1 MRSWQQLLSH
11 LSSAFLA
18 LFLAVMVWVVAVY
31 ENAPPRTD
39 FLPSTVPIQRL
50 DLAENLM
57 ITNAVL
63 TEARVKVRAL
73 SDTWDQ
79 IRATDF
85 EATIDLLGLESGQHE
100 VPVVVTT
107 LLQDVAVV
115 DVQPARITVNL
126 EEIITRSIRVRV
138 NVRDEETIPTG
149 YQSGLPEVDPEQI
162 TVRGARSTVEK
173 VAEAYTEVSVRDARD
188 TVTEQV
194 APALLDENG
203 DRVRGLEATPE
214 RVTVR
219 VVVER
224 REGYRDV
231 SVRAVVQGS
240 PASGYWIS
248 NISVEPALVTVS
260 GDKALIQ
267 ELPGFVDTE
276 TIDVEGASNDVIKR
290 VGLDLPEGVLPWGE
304 GSGPEGLLVQ
314 ISIEP
319 QLGGRTVYD
328 IPVEIRGL
336 RLGLL
341 ARPSPTTLDVI
352 LSGPLP
358 ELQELQPE
366 QVQAILNLGGL
377 GTGTHKV
384 KPIVILPEGLRLQV
398 QSLVPDIV
406 EVTIE

>member
-1 MRSWQQLLSH
+1 MRSWQRLLAH

-18 LFLAVMVWVVAVY
+18 LFLAIMVWVVAVY
-31 ENAPPRTD
+31 EDAPPRTD
-39 FLPSTVPIQRL
+39 FLSSPVPIQRL
-50 DLAENLM
+50 DLAENLV
-57 ITNAVL
+57 ITNPVL
-63 TEARVKVRAL
+63 TEAKVKVRAL

-79 IRATDF
+79 LRPSEF
-85 EATIDLLGLESGQHE
+85 EATIDLLGLDSGQHE

-107 LLQDVAVV
+107 LLEEVAIVE
-115 DVQPARITVNL
+115 VQPEHITVNL
-126 EEIITRSIRVRV
+126 EEIIARSIRVRV

-149 YQSGLPEVDPEQI
+149 YQSGLPEVVPEQI
-162 TVRGARSTVEK
+162 TIRGPKTTVGR
-173 VAEAYTEVSVRDARD
+173 VSEAHAEVSVRDARD

-194 APALLDENG
+194 APALLDESG
-203 DRVRGLEATPE
+203 DRVRGLEVTPE
-214 RVTVR
+214 RVTVQ

-231 SVRAVVQGS
+231 AVRAVVQGS

-260 GDKALIQ
+260 GEKALIA

-276 TIDVEGASNDVIKR
+276 AIDIEGASNDIIKR
-290 VGLDLPEGVLPWGE
+290 VGLDLPVGVLPWGE

-328 IPVEIRGL
+328 IPVEMRGL
-336 RLGLL
+336 RLGLQ
-341 ARPSPTTLDVI
+341 AEPSPISVDVI

-358 ELQELQPE
+358 DLQELQPE
-366 QVQAILNLGGL
+366 EVQAILNLVGL
-377 GTGTHKV
+377 GKGTHKV
-384 KPIVILPEGLRLQV
+384 KPIIILPEGVGLQV
-398 QSLVPDIV
+398 QSIVPDIV
-406 EVTIE
+406 EVAIE

>member
-1 MRSWQQLLSH
+1 M
-11 LSSAFLA
+11 
-18 LFLAVMVWVVAVY
+18 
-31 ENAPPRTD
+31 
-39 FLPSTVPIQRL
+39 
-50 DLAENLM
+50 
-57 ITNAVL
+57 
-63 TEARVKVRAL
+63 
-73 SDTWDQ
+73 
-79 IRATDF
+79 
-85 EATIDLLGLESGQHE
+85 ESGQHDA
-100 VPVVVTT
+100 PVVVTT
-107 LLQDVAVV
+107 LLEDVAIV
-115 DVQPARITVNL
+115 DVQPDHITVNL
-126 EEIITRSIRVRV
+126 EEVITRSIRVRV
-138 NVRDEETIPTG
+138 NVSDEETIPTG
-149 YQSGLPEVDPEQI
+149 YQSGLPEVDPQEI
-162 TVRGARSTVEK
+162 TIRGPKTTVER
-173 VAEAYTEVSVRDARD
+173 VSEAYAEVSVLDARD

-194 APALLDENG
+194 TPALLDTNG
-203 DRVRGLEATPE
+203 DRVRGLEASPE

-231 SVRAVVQGS
+231 AVRAVVQGS

-260 GDKALIQ
+260 GDKALIG

-276 TIDVEGASNDVIKR
+276 TIDIEGASNDVIKR

-328 IPVEIRGL
+328 IPVEMRGL

-341 ARPSPTTLDVI
+341 AEPSPTSVDVI

-366 QVQAILNLGGL
+366 EVQAILNLVGL
-377 GTGTHKV
+377 GIGTHKV
-384 KPIVILPEGLRLQV
+384 KPIIILPEGLGLQV
-398 QSLVPDIV
+398 KSIVPDIV
-406 EVTIE
+406 EITIE

>member
-18 LFLAVMVWVVAVY
+18 LFLAIMVWVVAVY
-31 ENAPPRTD
+31 EEAPPHTD

-50 DLAENLM
+50 DLAENLV
-57 ITNAVL
+57 ITNAVP
-63 TEARVKVRAL
+63 TEAKVKVRAL

-79 IRATDF
+79 LRPSDF
-85 EATIDLLGLESGQHE
+85 EATVDLLGMESGQHDA
-100 VPVVVTT
+100 PVVVTT
-107 LLQDVAVV
+107 LLEDVAIV
-115 DVQPARITVNL
+115 DVQPDHITVNL
-126 EEIITRSIRVRV
+126 EEVITRSIRVRV
-138 NVRDEETIPTG
+138 NVSDEETIPTG
-149 YQSGLPEVDPEQI
+149 YQSGLPEVDPQEI
-162 TVRGARSTVEK
+162 TIRGPKTTVER
-173 VAEAYTEVSVRDARD
+173 VSEAYAEVSVLDARD

-194 APALLDENG
+194 TPALLDTNG
-203 DRVRGLEATPE
+203 DRVRGLEASPE

-231 SVRAVVQGS
+231 AVRAVVEGS

-260 GDKALIQ
+260 GDKALIG

-276 TIDVEGASNDVIKR
+276 TIDIEGASNDVIKR

-328 IPVEIRGL
+328 IPVEMRGL

-341 ARPSPTTLDVI
+341 AEPSPTSVDVI

-366 QVQAILNLGGL
+366 EVQAILNLVGL
-377 GTGTHKV
+377 DRGTHKV
-384 KPIVILPEGLRLQV
+384 KPIIILPEGLGLQV
-398 QSLVPDIV
+398 KSIVPDIV
-406 EVTIE
+406 EITIE

>member
-31 ENAPPRTD
+31 EEAPPRTD
-39 FLPSTVPIQRL
+39 FLPNSVPIQRL

-57 ITNAVL
+57 ITNPVL
-63 TEARVKVRAL
+63 TEAKVKVRAL

-79 IRATDF
+79 LRASDF

-107 LLQDVAVV
+107 LLEDVAIVE
-115 DVQPARITVNL
+115 VQPARITVNL
-126 EEIITRSIRVRV
+126 EEVITRSIRVRV

-149 YQSGLPEVDPEQI
+149 YQSGLPEVEPEQI
-162 TVRGARSTVEK
+162 TIRGARTTVER
-173 VAEAYTEVSVRDARD
+173 VSEAYAEVSVRDARD
-188 TVTEQV
+188 TVLEQV
-194 APALLDENG
+194 APALLDASG
-203 DRVRGLEATPE
+203 DRVRGLEAIPE

-231 SVRAVVQGS
+231 AVRAAVQGS

-260 GDKALIQ
+260 GDKALIE

-276 TIDVEGASNDVIKR
+276 AIDIEGASNDVIKR

-336 RLGLL
+336 RLGLV
-341 ARPSPTTLDVI
+341 AKPSPISVDVI

-366 QVQAILNLGGL
+366 EVQAILNLVGL
-377 GTGTHKV
+377 GIGTHKV
-384 KPIVILPEGLRLQV
+384 KPIIILPEGLGLQV